1 MKALIIVDMI
11 NAFIEPKTKNGPC
24 ALYMPKAK
32 ALIPEINKVI
42 KTLDEEDII
51 IHINDRHAK
60 NDEEFE
66 LFPPHAV
73 IGTVETKIA
82 DGFDYD
88 NHVMIVKQKTRFSGF
103 YRTDLIKVL
112 LHHEIE
118 DVIIV
123 GVATDICILHTA
135 AGAVMRDFKV
145 TINKACITG
154 IFDEDAA
161 LEHMEKVLN
170 VNIE

>member
-11 NAFIEPKTKNGPC
+11 NAFVKEKTKDGPC
-24 ALYMPKAK
+24 ALYMPKAE

-42 KTLDEEDII
+42 KTLDKDDII

-73 IGTVETKIA
+73 IGTEEIKVAI
-82 DGFDYD
+82 GFEYD
-88 NHVMIVKQKTRFSGF
+88 NKEPIIKHKTRFSGF
-103 YRTDLIKVL
+103 YRTDLHKIMM
-112 LHHEIE
+112 HHLIE

-135 AGAVMRDFKV
+135 AGAVMRDYKV
-145 TINKACITG
+145 TVKKACMTG
-154 IFDEDAA
+154 IVNESAA
-161 LEHMEKVLN
+161 LEHMEKILS

>member
-1 MKALIIVDMI
+1 MKALVIVDMI
-11 NAFIEPKTKNGPC
+11 NAFVESKTKDGPC

-42 KTLDEEDII
+42 KTLDKDDII
-51 IHINDRHAK
+51 IHIQDRHAK

-66 LFPPHAV
+66 LFPPHA
-73 IGTVETKIA
+73 IMGTEEAEVA
-82 DGFDYD
+82 DGFDWGDKDPIIKY
-88 NHVMIVKQKTRFSGF
+88 KTRFSGF
-103 YRTDLIKVL
+103 YRTDLHKIMMHYL
-112 LHHEIE
+112 IE

-135 AGAVMRDFKV
+135 AGAVMRDYKV
-145 TINKACITG
+145 TVKKACITG

-161 LEHMEKVLN
+161 LEHMKKVLS

>member
-11 NAFIEPKTKNGPC
+11 NAFVEPKTKNGPC
-24 ALYMPKAK
+24 ALYMPKAE

-42 KTLDEEDII
+42 KSLDEDDII

-73 IGTVETKIA
+73 IGTGETEVA
-82 DGFDYD
+82 NGFEYG
-88 NHVMIVKQKTRFSGF
+88 NKEPIIKHKTRFSGF
-103 YRTDLIKVL
+103 YRTDLHKIMMHYL
-112 LHHEIE
+112 IE

-135 AGAVMRDFKV
+135 AGAVMRDYKV
-145 TINKACITG
+145 TVKKACITG
-154 IFDEDAA
+154 IFDDDVA
-161 LEHMEKVLN
+161 LEHMKKVLS